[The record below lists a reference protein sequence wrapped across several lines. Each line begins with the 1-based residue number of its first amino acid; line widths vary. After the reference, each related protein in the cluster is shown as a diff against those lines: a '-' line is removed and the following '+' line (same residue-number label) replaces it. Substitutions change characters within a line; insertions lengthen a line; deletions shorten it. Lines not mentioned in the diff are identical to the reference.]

1 MKSKIVKM
9 IAQKLGI
16 PIVDIKVS
24 RMPIHEAKGLVV
36 IDEITTKPINPFREI
51 QIGDRVL
58 MEYAKGVVETVYIEE
73 IVDGIAYGVGDD
85 GEEFCAPLANCD
97 KVPF

>member
-16 PIVDIKVS
+16 PIVDIKTS
-24 RMPIHEAKGLVV
+24 EMPASEIPPIKV
-36 IDEITTKPINPFREI
+36 IDEINPFREI

-58 MEYAKGVVETVYIEE
+58 MEYAKGVVETVYIEA

-85 GEEFCAPLANCD
+85 GEEFCAPLGNCD